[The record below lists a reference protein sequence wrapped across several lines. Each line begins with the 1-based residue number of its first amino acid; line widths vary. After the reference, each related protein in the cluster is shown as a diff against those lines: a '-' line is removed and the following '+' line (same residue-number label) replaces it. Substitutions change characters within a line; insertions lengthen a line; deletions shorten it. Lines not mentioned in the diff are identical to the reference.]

1 MNCPKCGRKLSGLQ
15 CACKYLVNRDHVI
28 LVGESP
34 EDWLHS
40 LESYIISFSE
50 LAVVPAPVTDP
61 VRDQKNRDTDQKDR
75 AAAQTVS
82 PSVSQP
88 SGDILDLDAR
98 QLAERMIGSY
108 TREGNGADYYFDRLH
123 PEKGAELTRQ
133 GIKKVE
139 KFTGIEDLN
148 DPDPLVAAIKKSI
161 IASINKKETDKIKL
175 EPMLNPPS
183 MPKTLNE
190 KKPSLQDHEKAEA
203 VTVTRL
209 VDSTGI
215 GAASFKRQSTADVRR
230 VDKVL
235 SEQIKQ
241 VSLFLIF
248 NLVAAVLMIVN
259 LWLNKCQIP
268 FSLWNCIVTWL
279 PFVSAVIDKFISAT
293 VREGAGWI
301 KNKIADTMLGWLLIG
316 SLFLVFCVLT
326 CFGEGDTWAMPIE
339 IALIVCSFLFLAV
352 TTIRCIKFLENNNF
366 NDRYVI
372 AIRTASIILYSA
384 LAISVLF
391 MIWNHYRSLKVG
403 NTVTLGS
410 YEQDGDLSNGT
421 EEISWTVL
429 SIDDGKALL
438 VSNVCIYAMPYNS
451 DSSDNSW
458 TNSDLRKWL
467 NGEFYQTAFSSAE
480 QGVIC
485 EGEITTRR
493 LSNEEG
499 HTYGETYGEAEVT
512 VDKVF
517 VPDLSE
523 FYILTSELN
532 VSPVAKEVF
541 SANNTTYGGEN
552 YQSMFWTRSPY
563 GEQQNWA
570 NGYIVEREQAM
581 SYINPPTMYAMVKP
595 AIYIDVDLYS
605 NMSKANQIQTAPDTD
620 RSDYATSSDT
630 SKIDPHYY
638 CYDDLSYNDL
648 LNFGPGLWVDPNET
662 VDFNCFVYQA
672 FCERLETDPAM
683 AAAVLAYADKQLG
696 TRYSGRFYSEIEDD
710 WIAGIN
716 DAAKTFVNDTGLWV
730 SETTAFEELLEKT
743 ADIRIIDAGGEE
755 IEILNMQAGSE
766 QPIICGPERIGTTA
780 PFKYL
785 CFTITVKD
793 TKITLLFLIDLGFT
807 PVI

>member
-50 LAVVPAPVTDP
+50 PAVVPAPVTDP

-139 KFTGIEDLN
+139 KFSGIKDLN
-148 DPDPLVAAIKKSI
+148 DPDPLFAAIKKSI

-175 EPMLNPPS
+175 KPVLNPPS

-190 KKPSLQDHEKAEA
+190 KKPSQQDREKAEA
-203 VTVTRL
+203 VTRLIERIGIGTARYTEEFKTKLREARSAYTALTPLQKTL
-209 VDSTGI
+209 VDKESWLIAAETKYEELRVQFSKKNKRVFMSLAI
-215 GAASFKRQSTADVRR
+215 NIVFALLFAIVMINQTYFEWFITNSGAIAMWGTVLLFSSTADLMGEEFKPRLLGTIG
-230 VDKVL
+230 VL
-235 SEQIKQ
+235 L
-241 VSLFLIF
+241 SLIPIFLGGIFELLSGTAPVLYERIAEIDLRLYF
-248 NLVAAVLMIVN
+248 NLAMALGLMFQSSN
-259 LWLNKCQIP
+259 E
-268 FSLWNCIVTWL
+268 FS
-279 PFVSAVIDKFISAT
+279 K
-293 VREGAGWI
+293 
-301 KNKIADTMLGWLLIG
+301 
-316 SLFLVFCVLT
+316 LFDYFQ
-326 CFGEGDTWAMPIE
+326 EHH
-339 IALIVCSFLFLAV
+339 
-352 TTIRCIKFLENNNF
+352 
-366 NDRYVI
+366 
-372 AIRTASIILYSA
+372 ASRKKTL
-384 LAISVLF
+384 SVLF
-391 MIWNHYRSLKVG
+391 YLILLLLC
-403 NTVTLGS
+403 VTL
-410 YEQDGDLSNGT
+410 
-421 EEISWTVL
+421 
-429 SIDDGKALL
+429 
-438 VSNVCIYAMPYNS
+438 
-451 DSSDNSW
+451 
-458 TNSDLRKWL
+458 
-467 NGEFYQTAFSSAE
+467 
-480 QGVIC
+480 
-485 EGEITTRR
+485 
-493 LSNEEG
+493 
-499 HTYGETYGEAEVT
+499 
-512 VDKVF
+512 VF
-517 VPDLSE
+517 G
-523 FYILTSELN
+523 F
-532 VSPVAKEVF
+532 AK
-541 SANNTTYGGEN
+541 N
-552 YQSMFWTRSPY
+552 
-563 GEQQNWA
+563 
-570 NGYIVEREQAM
+570 
-581 SYINPPTMYAMVKP
+581 
-595 AIYIDVDLYS
+595 IDVDLYS

-630 SKIDPHYY
+630 SKIEPHYY

-648 LNFGPGLWVDPNET
+648 LNFGPGVWVDPNET

-716 DAAKTFVNDTGLWV
+716 DTAKTFVNDTGLWV

-755 IEILNMQAGSE
+755 IEILKMQAGSE